1 MKNINRTF
9 LISLMTFCF
18 GIIYSQTTDS
28 LSVYPNPFEHVATI
42 HFDIVESDTIT
53 LEVFNSSGLSVKTF
67 FQSTVLPSGSYNINL
82 FGDGLVAGVYFVRL
96 DIGSSKRIT
105 KSVIKVGATTSVLDN
120 DIADQFL
127 IFPNPTKNLITVP
140 VLGSKKIVVTNLNGK
155 ILKSFMTDQ
164 QVVSLSGIIAGQYII
179 TVLSNENE
187 IITTQRI
194 LKID

>member
-1 MKNINRTF
+1 MKNIKRTF
-9 LISLMTFCF
+9 LITLMTFCF
-18 GIIYSQTTDS
+18 EITYSQTTDS

-42 HFDIVESDTIT
+42 HFDIIESDTIT

-96 DIGSSKRIT
+96 DIGSTKRIT
-105 KSVIKVGATTSVLDN
+105 KSVIKVGATTGVLDN

-127 IFPNPTKNLITVP
+127 IYPNPTKDFITIPVP
-140 VLGSKKIVVTNLNGK
+140 GIKTIMVTNLNGK
-155 ILKSFMTDQ
+155 ILKYFETDQ
-164 QVVSLSGIIAGQYII
+164 QVVSLSGITAGQYII
-179 TVLSNENE
+179 IVLTNENE
-187 IITTQRI
+187 IITTQSL

>member
-1 MKNINRTF
+1 
-9 LISLMTFCF
+9 MTFCF

-42 HFDIVESDTIT
+42 HFEIVESDTIT

-96 DIGSSKRIT
+96 DIGSTKRIT
-105 KSVIKVGATTSVLDN
+105 KSVIKVGGITSVLDN
-120 DIADQFL
+120 DTAGQFL
-127 IFPNPTKNLITVP
+127 IYPNPTKNLITVP
-140 VLGSKKIVVTNLNGK
+140 VLGSKKIVVRNLNGK
-155 ILKSFMTDQ
+155 TLKSFMTDQ
-164 QVVSLSGIIAGQYII
+164 QVVSLSGITVGQYII